1 MKRMSIIKISNRIVM
16 ANTFIKNYYKI
27 IIVFLVLTLL
37 IFKIQ
42 YNKIIYNPTFYDIP
56 FFIEH
61 IDKTSPRVVSDVPL
75 VIYESWK
82 TNNVPEKMKENIYNV
97 CKMNPEF
104 DYYLYDDKA
113 CLKFIKENFDQDVV
127 YAFNSLKAGAYKS
140 DLWRYCILYKNGGVY
155 MDIKLYTTEPLI
167 NIIKENP
174 VIFVKDVSEHFIL
187 TYLPILKNLS
197 ADKPCN
203 NAIYNAFM
211 VSPPNNIIFKECI
224 DNIANSC
231 KFKLYKRNPY
241 DITGPCLL
249 GEIVEKY
256 YTADYRK
263 NLKFRVSVSISD
275 FMTTSCYINI
285 NNRTFIKHYKGY
297 RQEQKYSLKT
307 KYYTKM
313 WHEKDIYKL

>member
-1 MKRMSIIKISNRIVM
+1 MAKVSKKYLLTLVIIVLVVSLLIL
-16 ANTFIKNYYKI
+16 KI
-27 IIVFLVLTLL
+27 IL
-37 IFKIQ
+37 
-42 YNKIIYNPTFYDIP
+42 NKTSYEPKFYDIP
-56 FFIEH
+56 FFIERT
-61 IDKTSPRVVSDVPL
+61 DETAPREVSGVPL

-104 DYYLYDDKA
+104 DYYLYDDEA
-113 CLKFIKENFDQDVV
+113 CLKFIKDNYEQDVV
-127 YAFNSLKAGAYKS
+127 DAFNSLKPGAYKS

-155 MDIKLYTTEPLI
+155 MDIKLYSTEPLI
-167 NIIKENP
+167 HIIKDNP
-174 VIFVKDVSEHFIL
+174 VIFVRDVSEFFLL

-197 ADKPCN
+197 SDKPCN

-224 DNIANSC
+224 DDIANSC

-256 YTADYRK
+256 YSADYRK
-263 NLKFRVSVSISD
+263 NLKFTVSVVISD
-275 FMTTSCYINI
+275 IMTTSCNINI
-285 NNRTFIKHYKGY
+285 NNKTFIKHYKGY
-297 RQEQKYSLKT
+297 RKEQGYLLNLSKS
-307 KYYTKM
+307 KYY
-313 WHEKDIYKL
+313 YKRWMERDVYK